1 MRLQA
6 QTDPNPPAG
15 SESLGHAAPLSER
28 HPAVQERMEARVHL
42 QKTRQ
47 RDRGLLL
54 VRLKFTQL
62 GGNRLS
68 RASPLEL
75 MSWVLHPRLCRRYV
89 NALEAASENFATN
102 IDREMLRGKDELQK
116 AFELSKRHSNSG
128 SL

>member
-47 RDRGLLL
+47 HDGGLLL
-54 VRLKFTQL
+54 VRLKFTQRGAPALSGFTSRIDVLGFTSSSLPQVRQRL
-62 GGNRLS
+62 GGSLGKLRYEHRQRDAARGE
-68 RASPLEL
+68 RAE
-75 MSWVLHPRLCRRYV
+75 
-89 NALEAASENFATN
+89 
-102 IDREMLRGKDELQK
+102 RGL
-116 AFELSKRHSNSG
+116 
-128 SL
+128 